1 MQVTPVLNDNQIQR
15 IAETA
20 KLLVSSLPP
29 PSGDPKTPN
38 HNKKKVS
45 KEVEVRTNYF
55 LYFFYAFPYRP
66 VIQQMV
72 MGMRDDDPMKIE
84 EIRRFS
90 AIYGRFDCKRK
101 PQKPLTMHEVSV
113 QVQIIRLRLRKI

>member
-1 MQVTPVLNDNQIQR
+1 MVQVTPVLNEGQIGR

-45 KEVEVRTNYF
+45 KEVEVSHF
-55 LYFFYAFPYRP
+55 VFH
-66 VIQQMV
+66 
-72 MGMRDDDPMKIE
+72 KI
-84 EIRRFS
+84 RYYDRF
-90 AIYGRFDCKRK
+90 
-101 PQKPLTMHEVSV
+101 
-113 QVQIIRLRLRKI
+113 IIHDTFINTI